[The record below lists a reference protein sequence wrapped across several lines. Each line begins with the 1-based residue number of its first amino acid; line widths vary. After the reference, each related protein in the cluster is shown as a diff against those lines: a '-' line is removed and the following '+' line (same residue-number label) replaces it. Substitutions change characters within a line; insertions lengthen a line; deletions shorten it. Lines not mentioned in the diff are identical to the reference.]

1 MALSIKFGPRLRE
14 KFVETI
20 NVIRLTFDSNP
31 LPTNVSLTMN
41 QICEN
46 KNETCPIINLQEGDK
61 NITSVTIT
69 NVMSENIQK
78 DKEDNLLNLPWCQVK
93 INVLNPDKLENAN
106 ISLSI
111 SNGIG
116 LPLELTI
123 KQKFQIDYEISK

>member
-1 MALSIKFGPRLRE
+1 MG
-14 KFVETI
+14 T
-20 NVIRLTFDSNP
+20 NVITLTFESNP
-31 LPTNVSLTMN
+31 LPQNVSLTMN
-41 QICEN
+41 PSCEN
-46 KNETCPIINLQEGDK
+46 KNETCPIINLQEEDT

-69 NVMSENIQK
+69 NVMSENVQE
-78 DKEDNLLNLPWCQVK
+78 DKENNLLSLPSCEVK
-93 INVLNPDKLENAN
+93 INVLNPDKLENST

>member
-1 MALSIKFGPRLRE
+1 M
-14 KFVETI
+14 ET
-20 NVIRLTFDSNP
+20 NVIRLIFESNP
-31 LPTNVSLTMN
+31 LPPNVRLTMN
-41 QICEN
+41 PICEN
-46 KNETCPIINLQEGDK
+46 KNETCPSINLQEGDK

-69 NVMSENIQK
+69 NVMLENVQK
-78 DKEDNLLNLPWCQVK
+78 DQEDNLLSLPWCEVR
-93 INVLNPDKLENAN
+93 INVLNPDKIENAT